1 MPQHIYGKVF
11 LYRKL
16 FDTFKENRHISKID
30 EIDHFAQFLKLK
42 DQDIFKAMF
51 NYEKVKK
58 GFILKEMK
66 PLYQKLSGV

>member
-1 MPQHIYGKVF
+1 MPQHIYGKIF

-16 FDTFKENRHISKID
+16 FDHFKENKQISKID
-30 EIDHFAQFLKLK
+30 EIDSFANFLKLK
-42 DQDIFKAMF
+42 DEDIFKAMF

-66 PLYQKLSGV
+66 PLYKKLAGI